1 MIQYLSKQNRVKTV
15 RIYGCKRGNY
25 PRQRTRCIRS
35 YVYFVPR
42 TVCVKQ
48 SSPIKGALI
57 ANGVPLFLRAR
68 LRTSSNVP
76 AYSTVYPRYY
86 FPLRRSPSIVGERA
100 CTLFPILV
108 PFLLYAPSSMLA
120 SSLWPSPIKLL
131 HGRGRLLYPGLHSV
145 S

>member
-86 FPLRRSPSIVGERA
+86 FPLRRCQVSWVKERA
-100 CTLFPILV
+100 RYSLSLSLF
-108 PFLLYAPSSMLA
+108 YSMLLPPC
-120 SSLWPSPIKLL
+120 SPLPSGHLQ
-131 HGRGRLLYPGLHSV
+131 
-145 S
+145 